1 MLWAISIN
9 KIQNIHIWAGIDT
22 LKFQDMYLWNKT
34 YIWLVG
40 DVFSSRVAKQSSVL
54 GNSVVL
60 FGVFFKNHDRPLEI
74 RMTPCWSVL
83 EFCKIR
89 LEKSSSKNWI
99 FSLQKSILKLIFKI
113 LLEIDLK
120 SSLSNLISPNWFL
133 RYQVEINRGI
143 DLLILGTFT

>member
-99 FSLQKSILKLIFKI
+99 FSLQKSILKLIFAAYTGSKNPVWKRLKI
-113 LLEIDLK
+113 QFIELDFSKWIFQKSNIDQ
-120 SSLSNLISPNWFL
+120 
-133 RYQVEINRGI
+133 QVC
-143 DLLILGTFT
+143 LV